1 MEKKMV
7 FFDLDGTLLDEKKQ
21 IVPSAKRA
29 VQQLAAE
36 GIIVA
41 IATGRAPFMFTP
53 FAREL
58 GIDSYVSFNGQYVVS
73 GNDVLYKNPL
83 QAEALATLE
92 HIANANGH
100 PMIFMNHLE
109 MRANRADHQHVARSL
124 ADLKVDYPSVDTDFS
139 RSRYIYQALLFCKN
153 EEEELYE
160 GTDSGLSLIRW
171 HELSMDVVPA
181 GGSKANGIE
190 RLLHHFGVKREN
202 TYAFGDG
209 LNDIEMLGFVGTG
222 VAMGNA
228 FPETKQAADFVTKG
242 VSEEGIVHGL
252 KALKLLA

>member
-1 MEKKMV
+1 MEKKIV
-7 FFDLDGTLLDEKKQ
+7 FFDLDGTLLDENKQ
-21 IVPSAKRA
+21 IVPSAKQAIR
-29 VQQLAAE
+29 QLAVE
-36 GIIVA
+36 GMMVA

-73 GNDVLYKNPL
+73 GDEVLYKNPL
-83 QAEALATLE
+83 EAERLAALE
-92 HIANANGH
+92 HTANANGH
-100 PMIFMNHLE
+100 PMVFFDHLE
-109 MRANRADHQHVARSL
+109 MKANQADHQYVARSL
-124 ADLKVDYPSVDTDFS
+124 ADLKADYPPVDIDFS
-139 RSRYIYQALLFCKN
+139 RSRDIYQALLFCTS
-153 EEEELYE
+153 EEEELYK
-160 GTDSGLSLIRW
+160 GADSGLSLVRW

-190 RLLHHFGVKREN
+190 RLLHHFGIKREN
-202 TYAFGDG
+202 SYAFGDG

-228 FPETKQAADFVTKG
+228 FPETKQAADFVTKDA
-242 VSEEGIVHGL
+242 SEEGIVYGL